1 MNIFNINQNILY
13 GIGIMTGTSCDAID
27 ISLVKFEY
35 FDDLKLSLIKFK
47 SKSFPLNYAK
57 KVKEIIENKISIQ
70 EISQFNFY
78 YSYLIADSVKEFIES
93 EQINY
98 FDIDFIAIH
107 GQTLWHNPTPSNFM
121 GKKISSTYQAVNLS
135 AIAKILK
142 KPIIGDF
149 RSGDIA
155 LGGQGAPLVP
165 IFDELFFQDESKD
178 TICLNLGGIANIT
191 VVPNKKS
198 KKEVIAFDIGPA
210 NTLIDLVASQ
220 YFDKNYDED
229 GDLAKQGKLDQS
241 LLKIML
247 DDEYFILPPPKS
259 TGREKFNIK
268 FIDNSLQK
276 LNYRVKPID
285 LLRTLTELTAIT
297 IANSINK
304 LELEI
309 PRLIISGG
317 GRNNKFLIELLS
329 ENLNKVEIKNI
340 EDFGI
345 ISESKESVAFAYLGW
360 LFLMQRNGNLPSVT
374 GAIQKTILGTLA
386 I

>member
-121 GKKISSTYQAVNLS
+121 GKKISSTYQSVNLS